1 MKRVAVLTAASLL
14 ALATAAHA
22 QTNPAVPGATRDPSG
37 ADGRQTSPSAST
49 ETTPAADDAS
59 STGDIVVTAQRRTEN
74 LRDVPIAITVV
85 SGDSIRE
92 TGAVQLSDITQRV
105 PSLQFTA
112 VPGTPTF
119 TVRGIGTNSF
129 DYGVESAVGLAIDD
143 VNITL
148 PRLNP
153 INSLADVERVEVLR
167 GPQGLLFGKN
177 TTAGLISVTTKRPQ
191 LGIYSNEGRLQVS
204 SRNQIQVYDVV
215 NLPLGDNAALRIRGG
230 YQYQEPVLRV
240 RGPGSIEN
248 TRNYNFNGK
257 LLWNVTDRLT
267 AYAIADY
274 SENRGDP
281 GVWTIR
287 SFGAGTTAPGA
298 GNAFVRNQL
307 TALGIVPGPNNRDTA
322 IGAYNA
328 NDINSF
334 GGQLSLDYD
343 LGGATITSVT
353 AYRDATQTFNNLE
366 VDSTPLRV
374 YDNNLGTQDAY
385 QFTQELR
392 IASSGKHV
400 LDYVAGLYY
409 YRQSIDATNAQ
420 FGTLG
425 FLPNA
430 SPILLSQVGG
440 QVNFDID
447 SKSYAAF
454 AQLTL
459 NVGERL
465 RLIAGGRYT
474 RDEIDN
480 TTGVSAI
487 PGVCSPAFAATGGRV
502 CQTVTLPF
510 SRSAS
515 RNADGWSARA
525 GVQYDLAERTNVYAT
540 YSRGYKGPA
549 ISSINANIFAV
560 DPETV
565 DAYEV
570 GLKTDLLDR
579 RLSLNLAGF
588 WNNFN
593 NFQAQVFDPTV
604 LPQGVFRT
612 GNAGSLRT
620 RGIEAEATV
629 RPARGFSLSGGVTYL
644 DTEFGDYFPPCY
656 SGQTTAQGC
665 TLPGPSFDASG
676 ERLPAAP
683 KWSTSVA
690 AAYETNVS
698 STTKVFANADW
709 SYRSNVFYGVGN
721 PGTVQDGY
729 SLVNATLGV
738 GDTDGKVRVSV
749 FVRNLFDKRYAA
761 VIFPSYFDTGGF
773 SQVLPDN
780 AFRRFG
786 AALEWRF

>member
-1 MKRVAVLTAASLL
+1 MKRVAVLTAVSLL
-14 ALATAAHA
+14 SLATAAHA
-22 QTNPAVPGATRDPSG
+22 QSSPAVPGASRDPAD
-37 ADGRQTSPSAST
+37 ADGRQTSPSALT
-49 ETTPAADDAS
+49 ETSPAANDAS
-59 STGDIVVTAQRRTEN
+59 TVGDIVVTAQRRTEN

-92 TGAVQLSDITQRV
+92 TGATQLSDITQRV
-105 PSLQFTA
+105 PSLQFTP

-119 TVRGIGTNSF
+119 SVRGIGTNSF

-153 INSLADVERVEVLR
+153 LNSLADVERVEVLR

-191 LGIYSNEGRLQVS
+191 LGVYSNEGRLQVG
-204 SRNQIQVYDVV
+204 SRNQVQVYDVINV
-215 NLPLGDNAALRIRGG
+215 PLGENAALRVRGG

-240 RGPGSIEN
+240 RGPGSIAD
-248 TRNYNFNGK
+248 TRNYNLNGK
-257 LLWNVTDRLT
+257 LLWNITDRLT

-274 SENRGDP
+274 QNNKGDP

-287 SFGAGTTAPGA
+287 SFGAGTFAPAA
-298 GNAFVRNQL
+298 GNTFVRTQL
-307 TALGIVPGPNNRDTA
+307 TALGIVPGPNNRETG

-328 NDINSF
+328 TDVNSF
-334 GGQLSLDYD
+334 GGQLTLDYD
-343 LGGATITSVT
+343 LGGAVVTSVT
-353 AYRDATQTFNNLE
+353 AYRNAKQTFNNLE

-374 YDNNLGTQDAY
+374 YDNNLGRQDAY

-392 IASSGKHV
+392 VASSGKHF

-409 YRQSIDATNAQ
+409 YRQSVDATNAQ
-420 FGTLG
+420 YGTLG

-430 SPILLSQVGG
+430 SPVLLSQIGG
-440 QVNFDID
+440 QVGYDID
-447 SKSYAAF
+447 NKSYAAF

-459 NVGERL
+459 NLTDKL
-465 RLIAGGRYT
+465 RLIGGGRYT

-480 TTGVSAI
+480 TTTVSAI
-487 PGVCSPAFAATGGRV
+487 PGVCSVSLALTGGVV
-502 CQTVTLPF
+502 CQPRALPY
-510 SRSAS
+510 SVAAA
-515 RNADGWSARA
+515 RNANGWSARA

-549 ISSINANIFAV
+549 ISSINANLYAV

-565 DAYEV
+565 NAYEV

-579 RLSLNLAGF
+579 RVSLNLAAF
-588 WNNFN
+588 YNKFKD
-593 NFQAQVFDPTV
+593 FQAQVFDPTV
-604 LPQGVFRT
+604 PPQGVFRT
-612 GNAGSLRT
+612 GNAGELRT
-620 RGIEAEATV
+620 KGIEAEAIL
-629 RPARGFSLSGGVTYL
+629 RPARGLSISGGVTYL
-644 DTEFGDYFPPCY
+644 DTEFRDYFPPCY
-656 SGQTTAQGC
+656 AGQTAAQGC

-676 ERLPAAP
+676 QRLPTAP

-690 AAYETNVS
+690 AAYETNIS
-698 STTKVFANADW
+698 SSAKVFANADW
-709 SYRSNVFYGVGN
+709 AYRSNQFFLVGN
-721 PGTVQDGY
+721 PGTVQEGY
-729 SLVNATLGV
+729 SLVNGTIGV
-738 GDTDGKVRVSV
+738 GDPDGKVRVSV

-773 SQVLPDN
+773 SQILPDN